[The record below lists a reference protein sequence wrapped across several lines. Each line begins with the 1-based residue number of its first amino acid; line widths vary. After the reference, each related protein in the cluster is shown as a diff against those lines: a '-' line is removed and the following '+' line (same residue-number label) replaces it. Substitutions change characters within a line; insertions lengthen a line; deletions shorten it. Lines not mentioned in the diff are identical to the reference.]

1 MPSGHALK
9 AFATMTVVVK
19 RYPHWWVQLPAYSIA
34 CGVAVQRIDSRNHW
48 VSDVV
53 LGGIIGYLVARML
66 VDHGDRKQS
75 DPPQAIRSAFYPT
88 GIGLTFAF

>member
-53 LGGIIGYLVARML
+53 LGGTIGR
-66 VDHGDRKQS
+66 
-75 DPPQAIRSAFYPT
+75 
-88 GIGLTFAF
+88 